1 MQRKILSSALSL
13 SLAVSVFSGF
23 TAPVSASAKAPEY
36 QSSKRQMEELDRG
49 LIAVRTYADTR
60 GQAVNGVYLSW
71 RLLGTESLDN
81 QAFDIYR
88 DGKKI
93 KTTGVHDATNYIDTA
108 GTVNNTYKVVPAGA
122 DTTVVNAEPGVTPI
136 PTNYYAKPSE
146 VGNGYSEKNSFTY
159 IDVPIVRPADMKT
172 SSGEM
177 SYYYNLDSS
186 HEGGANDASVGDL
199 DGDGQYEIVLKWDPT
214 NSKDTINTGLSGN
227 VYIDAYEISTED
239 NGYMWRIDLGPSIR
253 AGAHDTQFLVYDFD
267 GDGKSEVVMQTAPGS
282 KDSTG
287 RYVTE
292 VGDTEEIRNTDNT
305 NIQLSKGHNIG
316 ADFYTIFDGETGV
329 ALYTTAGIPLGATNG
344 SDWGDSK
351 LQRAHRFLGAV
362 AYLDGVHPCIVMCR
376 GYYNRAVVRA
386 YTWDGVEMSMLW
398 EHDGNAKAADS
409 LYGQGNHNLSVA
421 DVDNDG
427 KDEVVYGSAVLDD
440 NGKAIGNTFLG
451 HGDAMHVNDFNNDGM
466 QEVFSVKEKSEGYKN
481 NAADFRVA
489 GTGTNLFGVGASGDT
504 GRGVMDNIDDAYAK
518 ENPNA
523 LALGWTSSH
532 TNVFDLTGAELGAK
546 PSSAGKG
553 SFDNFLV
560 FWDGDLSRE
569 LLDANIIQKY
579 YASTGTTRRFY
590 GPSDG
595 YSLTGAS
602 TNNYTKRNPCL
613 VADLWGDWREEIIM
627 AAGKGADE
635 TPTLRIFTSTLP
647 TDYRLTTLMHDCQY
661 RLAIAWQNVGY
672 NQPPHTSYYV
682 GSAALATD
690 DNGNTLNYLA
700 PETAYTNVVY
710 QLEYVPVTGIT
721 IPESEITV
729 EMGKSTLISADVEP
743 VEATKKGI
751 TWTSSDESVA
761 TVLNGSVKGIS
772 EGSATITATTKD
784 GGFTATCKVTV
795 FANHVTGITLSDNS
809 IELGSEQTKTLKA
822 YVTPSD
828 ASDSSVKW
836 TSSNSAVATVDAN
849 GVVTGVAN
857 GTATITATTVD
868 GGYTASCEVKV
879 FPLVTTDVTGDN
891 VFAFVGENT
900 DANTTLNAT
909 ANSAALTHADSSN
922 GATVE
927 KKFTAYSDNKATL
940 SFRFTT
946 GGQKYDGSNW
956 NWDGHE
962 YSFGL
967 RFLDTNGNNI
977 ITVSQPYTTSAGTLM
992 CQLGDN
998 TATGLISSWTAVID
1012 GAGQVQGSAKR
1023 WNVTLE
1029 FDYDSDTCSATIVG
1043 TDSSW
1048 EAENAKYTKTFSL
1061 NGASFET
1068 MQLYTTVDGSGT
1080 IKAAPNLANV
1090 VYTRTEI
1097 EEGPSGVTNLLYEKG
1112 TSENTAW
1119 TDSDITD
1126 WVQTNTSTAA
1136 LALDSS
1142 VENGRLLYSATK
1154 PGTSYDATKT
1164 FDLSENSVVTY
1175 TADWYFGNA
1184 IGRAS
1189 NAEFIQFGSALR
1201 LGWTQGYGVYVST
1214 DAGVTYPFTVGEDG
1228 KTISDSSNSI
1238 FTGSNAT
1245 FTKKVSVTIDT
1256 ATNTIKSLT
1265 FDGKEITA
1273 YTDYQLPETATVNSV
1288 TFGFQRGG
1296 ATDSWETPVGLESL
1310 MVSEYVEGAEA
1321 TPEPTDE
1328 PKPEYGIR
1336 ITNIGE
1342 GGKADFA
1349 VCFETSQ
1356 DKAIVIG
1363 ALYDE
1368 SGALSEIKTLGLE
1381 SAIADEDIT
1390 DTFTF
1395 ANAASGYTVK
1405 LYVWDSLNGMTPLYE
1420 AADASF

>member
-1 MQRKILSSALSL
+1 MKRKILSSVLSL
-13 SLAVSVFSGF
+13 SLAASLFSGF
-23 TAPVSASAKAPEY
+23 ATPVSAAAKTPEY
-36 QSSKRQMEELDRG
+36 QPYKRRMEQIDRG

-71 RLLGTESLDN
+71 RLLGTESLEN

-93 KTTGVHDATNYIDTA
+93 KTTGVHDATNYVDTA

-122 DTTVVNAEPGVTPI
+122 DATAVAAEPGVTPI
-136 PTNYYAKPSE
+136 PTNHYAKPSE

-159 IDVPIVRPADMKT
+159 IDVPIVRPADVKT
-172 SSGEM
+172 SSGDW

-186 HEGGANDASVGDL
+186 HEGGANDASVGDI
-199 DGDGQYEIVLKWDPT
+199 DGDGQYEIILKWDPT
-214 NSKDTINTGLSGN
+214 NSKDTVNTGLSGN
-227 VYIDAYEISTED
+227 VYVDAYEITTED
-239 NGYMWRIDLGPSIR
+239 LGYQWRIDLGPSIR
-253 AGAHDTQFLVYDFD
+253 AGAHDTQILVYDFD

-282 KDSTG
+282 KDSAG
-287 RYVTE
+287 NYVTD
-292 VGDTEEIRNTDNT
+292 VGDTDEIKNTDNT

-316 ADFYTIFDGETGV
+316 ADFYTVFDGETGV
-329 ALYTTAGIPLGATNG
+329 ALYTTAGIPLGSTNG

-351 LQRAHRFLGAV
+351 LQRAHRFLAAV
-362 AYLDGVHPCIVMCR
+362 AYLDGVNPCIVMCR

-386 YTWDGVEMSMLW
+386 YTWDGNTMSLMW
-398 EHDGNAKAADS
+398 EHVGASKAADS

-466 QEVFSVKEKSEGYKN
+466 QEVFAVKEDSVGYKN

-489 GTGTNLFGVGASGDT
+489 ATGTNLFGVGASGDT

-518 ENPNA
+518 ANPNA

-546 PSSAGKG
+546 PSGAGKG

-579 YASTGTTRRFY
+579 YAETGTTKRFY

-595 YSLTGAS
+595 YTLTGAS

-627 AAGKGADE
+627 GAGKGKDE
-635 TPTLRIFTSTLP
+635 SPVLRIFTSTMP
-647 TDYRLTTLMHDCQY
+647 TTYRLHTLMHDSQY
-661 RLAIAWQNVGY
+661 RMAIAWQNVGY

-690 DNGNTLNYLA
+690 ENGNELNYLA

-710 QLEYVPVTGIT
+710 ELENIPVTGIK
-721 IPESEITV
+721 IPESKVSV
-729 EMGKSTLISADVEP
+729 ELGKSTLITAEVEP
-743 VEATKKGI
+743 VEATRKTI
-751 TWTSSDESVA
+751 IWTSSDESIA
-761 TVLNGSVKGIS
+761 TVANGSVKGIS
-772 EGSATITATTKD
+772 EGTATITATTKD
-784 GGFTATCKVTV
+784 GGFSATCEVTV
-795 FANHVTGITLSDNS
+795 FANHVTGISLSDTA

-822 YVTPSD
+822 YVTPSN
-828 ASDSSVKW
+828 ASVTDVKW
-836 TSSNSAVATVDAN
+836 SSSNNAVATVDAN
-849 GVVTGVAN
+849 GVVTGIAN
-857 GTATITATTVD
+857 GSATITATTVD
-868 GGYTASCEVKV
+868 GGFKAKCEVKV
-879 FPLVTTDVTGDN
+879 FPLVTTDVTGTN
-891 VFAFVGENT
+891 AFEFVSGGD
-900 DANTTLNAT
+900 DANTTLKAS
-909 ANSAALTHADSSN
+909 ANSAALTHADSAT
-922 GATVE
+922 GAVVQ

-940 SFRFTT
+940 TFQFTT

-967 RFLDTNGNNI
+967 KFLDTNGNNI
-977 ITVSQPYTTSAGTLM
+977 MTVAQPYATKAGTLTS
-992 CQLGDN
+992 QLGSN
-998 TATGLISSWTAVID
+998 AATALIGNWTTVID
-1012 GAGQVQGSAKR
+1012 SAGDVQGSAKR
-1023 WNVTLE
+1023 WNVTIE
-1029 FDYDSDTCSATIVG
+1029 FDYDSDTCTATIVG
-1043 TDSSW
+1043 TDSAW
-1048 EAENAKYTKTFSL
+1048 TAENAKYTKTFAL

-1090 VYTRTEI
+1090 VYTRTEM
-1097 EEGPSGVTNLLYEKG
+1097 EDVPSGTTNLLYEKG
-1112 TSENTAW
+1112 TSEDRAW
-1119 TDSDITD
+1119 AETDIAD
-1126 WVQTNTSTAA
+1126 WVQTNTATAA
-1136 LALDSS
+1136 LSLTD
-1142 VENGRLLYSATK
+1142 GRLLYTSTK
-1154 PGTSYDATKT
+1154 PGTAYDATKT
-1164 FDLSENSVVTY
+1164 FDLTENSVVTY

-1214 DAGVTYPFTVGEDG
+1214 DGGATYPYTVGEDG
-1228 KTISDSSNSI
+1228 KTISDSSSSI

-1256 ATNTIKSLT
+1256 ATNTIKSLS

-1273 YTDYQLPETATVNSV
+1273 YTDYKLPETATVNTVS
-1288 TFGFQRGG
+1288 FGFQRGG
-1296 ATDSWETPVGLESL
+1296 ATDNWETPVGLESL
-1310 MVSEYVEGAEA
+1310 MVSEYVEGVET
-1321 TPEPTDE
+1321 TPE

-1349 VCFETSQ
+1349 VCFEKAQ
-1356 DKAIVIG
+1356 AKAIVIG
-1363 ALYDE
+1363 ALYDD
-1368 SGALSEIKTLGLE
+1368 SGALSEIRTLGLE
-1381 SAIADEDIT
+1381 SAVADEDIT

-1395 ANAASGYTVK
+1395 TNAASGYTVK
-1405 LYVWDSLNGMTPLYE
+1405 MYVWDSLNGMTPIYE
-1420 AADASF
+1420 AANGSF